1 MSGMWRFARQ
11 DYLGGEGELQ
21 DSDIAVLGEG
31 GEGELDV
38 GAGGVAAGVEDAG
51 RRVRPLPCEGDLAVL
66 GVERH
71 AEAHEVVDAVGGLG
85 GENAGGPGIDEA
97 GAGGYRVV
105 VVLLGGVAWSD
116 GRGEATLRPARVA
129 VVNGAFGDDEHGAV
143 LAGEE
148 GGVQPGDAGADDDV
162 VVVPLSHL
170 VRPTSLGPS

>member
-51 RRVRPLPCEGDLAVL
+51 RRVRPLPGEGDLAVL

-85 GENAGGPGIDEA
+85 GGNSRG
-97 GAGGYRVV
+97 
-105 VVLLGGVAWSD
+105 LG
-116 GRGEATLRPARVA
+116 
-129 VVNGAFGDDEHGAV
+129 
-143 LAGEE
+143 GEE
-148 GGVQPGDAGADDDV
+148 GGVQPGDPGADDDV
-162 VVVPLSHL
+162 VVALHGPKAAAKQL
-170 VRPTSLGPS
+170 RASLPVSGLPPG

>member
-71 AEAHEVVDAVGGLG
+71 AEAHEVVDAVGGLA
-85 GENAGGPGIDEA
+85 GEDAGGPAVYAGGGGGGTVLRGPL
-97 GAGGYRVV
+97 GAG
-105 VVLLGGVAWSD
+105 
-116 GRGEATLRPARVA
+116 
-129 VVNGAFGDDEHGAV
+129 
-143 LAGEE
+143 
-148 GGVQPGDAGADDDV
+148 
-162 VVVPLSHL
+162 
-170 VRPTSLGPS
+170 